1 MASDNWSGRW
11 HDGKWTPP
19 ANRNWEPEEE
29 EQVHKKPRERL
40 YEIIQKG
47 DQNDPISWIYDRII
61 LVMVFLS
68 AIPLVYKTWEP
79 WVISVDR
86 FITSL
91 FVVDYI
97 LRWITADYAPQR
109 KDWPTW
115 WIFVRYPFTPL
126 AVIDLLSILPVLTT
140 FDILPDLPVGT
151 LIQTLR
157 LMRVFR
163 CARLLKT
170 MRYSRTFVYLS
181 RAMMRERKL
190 LMMVLMLALMYVF
203 ISAAIIFSIEPT
215 TFDTFFDA
223 LYWAAVS
230 LTTVGYGDIYPVSD
244 IGRGLGML
252 STLCGV
258 AIVAMPTGVITA
270 GFMEEVNRARTQN
283 EHKLE
288 REVEELI
295 TEIRALRQERKERG
309 LEDKLEMLADYVI
322 QLSEKSGNG
331 ADIPEDLK
339 NLVHC
344 DTIQERERHEQED
357 ADASGAPDKLDSE

>member
-1 MASDNWSGRW
+1 MAPDNWSGRW
-11 HDGKWTPP
+11 REGRWLPP
-19 ANRNWEPEEE
+19 AHRGWEPEQEE
-29 EQVHKKPRERL
+29 KVHKKPRERL
-40 YEIIQKG
+40 YEIIEKG
-47 DQNDPISWIYDRII
+47 DQDDLVSWIYDRII

-68 AIPLVYKTWEP
+68 AIPLIYKQWDP

-86 FITSL
+86 IITSL

-97 LRWITADYAPQR
+97 LRWMTADYAPQR

-140 FDILPDLPVGT
+140 FDILPDMSGGM

-181 RAMMRERKL
+181 RALMRERKL
-190 LMMVLMLALMYVF
+190 LIMVLMLALMYVF
-203 ISAAIIFSIEPT
+203 ISAAIIFSIEPM

-230 LTTVGYGDIYPVSD
+230 LTTVGYGDIYPVTD
-244 IGRGLGML
+244 IGRGLGMA
-252 STLCGV
+252 STLCGI

-270 GFMEEVNRARTQN
+270 GFMEEVNRVRAKN
-283 EHKLE
+283 ESKLE
-288 REVEELI
+288 QEVEELI
-295 TEIRALRQERKERG
+295 TEIRALRQERMERG

-322 QLSEKSGNG
+322 QLSEKTGNG

-339 NLVHC
+339 NLLHC
-344 DTIQERERHEQED
+344 DTIHEQEECEQENTGVSD
-357 ADASGAPDKLDSE
+357 IAR